1 MPEKVFNQIRYLC
14 REIAKVEWSGVLYY
28 KVEGS
33 IKDPAN
39 MVLTLEEVLPLH
51 KGTSGYTEYEFGDAF
66 VEHMMENEHLE
77 DCKMGH
83 IHSHNT
89 MGVFF
94 SGTDWSE
101 LEDNAPS
108 HNFYLSLIVNN
119 FMDFC
124 AKVCFIVESSDKKKF
139 DFTAK
144 DENGQRYVYNSED
157 YVVETKKLVVY
168 DCDIVSPPSEISIN
182 DSFKK
187 KVETIIEEADKRVVR
202 TTNYIVGTH
211 RTTPVHNYDRDW
223 DSRVD
228 HHQQKRE
235 EDFKSSWDARNY
247 SAPIIEEDEDE
258 VLEDAIEDF
267 TMFVLNTGNNIAE
280 FHNITDVVKNYK
292 RYDLSGRALAKGVL
306 DKYVPVYEKFFDG
319 LPDKDDPEM
328 FMHITEQVIE
338 NLEDERDSSTL
349 QYMEDMLNPTIEGLR
364 SMLKSFKNFE
374 KVD

>member
-39 MVLTLEEVLPLH
+39 MVLTLEEILPLH

-247 SAPIIEEDEDE
+247 SAPIIEEDEDG

-292 RYDLSGRALAKGVL
+292 RYNLSGRALAKGVL

-349 QYMEDMLNPTIEGLR
+349 QYMEYMLNPTIEGLR